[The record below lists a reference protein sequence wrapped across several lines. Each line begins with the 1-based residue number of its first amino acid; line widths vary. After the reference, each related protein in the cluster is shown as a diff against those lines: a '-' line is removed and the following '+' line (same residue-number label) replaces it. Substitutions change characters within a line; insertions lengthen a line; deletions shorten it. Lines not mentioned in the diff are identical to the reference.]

1 MDKIAWRNEAFLHA
15 LAMFSLGLVQIP
27 RFLASILWSAEKKRK
42 NSYTLCELHHN
53 LRQEDSKEL

>member
-27 RFLASILWSAEKKRK
+27 RFLASILWSAEKKK
-42 NSYTLCELHHN
+42 KTVIHYVNCITT
-53 LRQEDSKEL
+53 